1 MKPLRHGSPL
11 LAVKPIREPGFL
23 PWTKYDTSSH
33 RKARDSQ
40 PYRVGDVIRWK
51 GQDRTG
57 RPAIRRGLVVLIRAE
72 YQERAGEWLP
82 VFLVRPERIDG
93 GFAAGYLRVWPG
105 EIQRAE
111 EGAGDA

>member
-1 MKPLRHGSPL
+1 MKPLRHSSPL
-11 LAVKPIREPGFL
+11 LAVQPIREPGFL
-23 PWTKYDTSSH
+23 SWADYDTSTF
-33 RKARDSQ
+33 RKARDTQ

-51 GQDRTG
+51 GQDRNG

-72 YQERAGEWLP
+72 YLERAGEYVP
-82 VFLVRPERIDG
+82 EYLVRPERKGG

-111 EGAGDA
+111 EGAADA